1 QPSRLDVPIGQRQAR
16 RSRRDQARCGE
27 PRCSPRARA
36 SMSAT
41 LGGMTSQRT
50 PVNHESAEG
59 AQEQT
64 VRRLPAGATD
74 LTLENTVWAA
84 SSVAAGSRPERSF
97 VRFKLRRPV
106 QYRAGTHVAGVEEQE
121 PRLEAGSRTGGG

>member
-1 QPSRLDVPIGQRQAR
+1 
-16 RSRRDQARCGE
+16 
-27 PRCSPRARA
+27 
-36 SMSAT
+36 MSAT

-74 LTLENTVWAA
+74 LTLENTELVSKSKNLGSKPDLRLAVGEQGGRLHNPEVGIIRRHPPRRQRCAA
-84 SSVAAGSRPERSF
+84 SPVVQRDHLLSAAGCCQTRC
-97 VRFKLRRPV
+97 
-106 QYRAGTHVAGVEEQE
+106 QT
-121 PRLEAGSRTGGG
+121 RTP